1 MKYNNPVKSC
11 HMDSTALFV
20 IFDFPD
26 NVNASGDAK
35 AKVTVLLTPEEIDQA
50 TKKTAE
56 YGPSGQCSV

>member
-1 MKYNNPVKSC
+1 
-11 HMDSTALFV
+11 MDSTALFV

-56 YGPSGQCSV
+56 YGPPGQCSV